1 MKCQFNFLY
10 VYDLVILSMFAVFC
24 AFLKN
29 ISRDIFIKS
38 ANNFTI
44 LSLT

>member
-10 VYDLVILSMFAVFC
+10 VYDLTILSMFAVFC
-24 AFLKN
+24 AFFNNK
-29 ISRDIFIKS
+29 SRDIFIKP